1 MPAIQSIAPTPA
13 LLATIARECALPVAE
28 ELHALEQVLRA
39 RFGDS
44 LSGLLF
50 YGSCLRS
57 GDPTQGLVD
66 LYVLVDD
73 YAKVHTSLLP
83 RLANQWLPPTVFLL
97 KTQTPDGRTLHAKC
111 ALISL
116 EDFEEG
122 TSRWFQSYLWG
133 RFSQPSRLVHYR
145 DAAVRDRVHV
155 ALANAVIRMMSQT
168 LPGQDP
174 TFSSF
179 AFWER
184 AFALTYGTELR
195 PEKAS
200 RPTEIVTHNADY
212 YAQVT
217 RDGAAS
223 VVGLVPSERQPDVFT
238 RQSDASE
245 QQKNRLRW
253 KVRRVQGRTL
263 NVLRLI
269 KSLFTF
275 EDGVDYVLWKL
286 ERHLGEPVKVSP
298 HLHRYP
304 LIFCWPL
311 LWRLLRNRRLR

>member
-1 MPAIQSIAPTPA
+1 MSFAQPAPPTPD
-13 LLATIARECALPVAE
+13 LLATVARECALPVAD
-28 ELHALEQVLRA
+28 ELQALEQVLRS
-39 RFGDS
+39 RFGDA

-73 YAKVHTSLLP
+73 YANVRSSLLP
-83 RLANQWLPPTVFLL
+83 RLADQWLPPTVFLL
-97 KTQTPDGRTLHAKC
+97 KTQTADGRTLRAKC

-116 EDFEEG
+116 KDFEEG
-122 TSRWFQSYLWG
+122 TATWFQSYLWG
-133 RFSQPSRLVHYR
+133 RFSQPSRLVYYR
-145 DAAVRDRVHV
+145 DLSVRDRVHV
-155 ALANAVIRMMSQT
+155 ALANAVLRMMSQT
-168 LPGQDP
+168 LPGQEAR
-174 TFSSF
+174 FSSF

-184 AFALTYGTELR
+184 AFSLTYGTELR

-200 RPTEIVTHNADY
+200 RPTEIVTHNAAY
-212 YAQVT
+212 YSQVT

-223 VVGLVPSERQPDVFT
+223 VAGLFPSELQTDVFT
-238 RQSDASE
+238 RQSDAS
-245 QQKNRLRW
+245 QQQRNRLRW
-253 KVRRVQGRTL
+253 KVRRIQGRTL

-311 LWRLLRNRRLR
+311 LWRLLRSRRLR

>member
-1 MPAIQSIAPTPA
+1 MPDIPAAAPTPA
-13 LLATIARECALPVAE
+13 LLATVAEQCALPVAE
-28 ELHALEQVLRA
+28 ELQALSQVLRA
-39 RFGDS
+39 RFGDA

-50 YGSCLRS
+50 YGSCLRN
-57 GDPTQGLVD
+57 GDPTEGLVD

-73 YAKVHTSLLP
+73 YANVHTHLLP

-97 KTQTPDGRTLHAKC
+97 KTVLPDGRTLHAKC

-116 EDFEEG
+116 KDFEDG
-122 TSRWFQSYLWG
+122 IGGWFQSYLWG
-133 RFSQPSRLVHYR
+133 RFSQPSRLVY
-145 DAAVRDRVHV
+145 VRDQGVQGRVHV
-155 ALANAVIRMMSQT
+155 ALATGVIRMMSET
-168 LPGQDP
+168 LGAQDA
-174 TFSSF
+174 TFTSF

-200 RPTEIVTHNADY
+200 RPTEIVTHNAEY
-212 YAQVT
+212 YSRVT
-217 RDGAAS
+217 RDAVAS
-223 VVGLVPSERQPDVFT
+223 VPGLSPSFNQADGFIRDCDGARQQQT
-238 RQSDASE
+238 R
-245 QQKNRLRW
+245 RRW

-269 KSLFTF
+269 KSFFTF
-275 EDGVDYVLWKL
+275 EDGVDYVIWKL

>member
-1 MPAIQSIAPTPA
+1 MSFAQPAAPTPD
-13 LLATIARECALPVAE
+13 LLATVARECALPVAD
-28 ELHALEQVLRA
+28 ELQAPEQVLRA
-39 RFGDS
+39 RFGDA

-73 YAKVHTSLLP
+73 YANVRTSLLP
-83 RLANQWLPPTVFLL
+83 RLADQWLPPTVFLL
-97 KTQTPDGRTLHAKC
+97 KTQTADGRTLRAKC

-116 EDFEEG
+116 KDFEEG
-122 TSRWFQSYLWG
+122 TAAWFQSYLWG
-133 RFSQPSRLVHYR
+133 RFSQPSRLVYYR
-145 DAAVRDRVHV
+145 DQSVRDRVHV
-155 ALANAVIRMMSQT
+155 ALANAVLRMMSQT
-168 LPGQDP
+168 LPGQDA

-184 AFALTYGTELR
+184 AFSLTYGTELR

-200 RPTEIVTHNADY
+200 RPTEIVTHNAAY

-223 VVGLVPSERQPDVFT
+223 VAGLFPSELQTDVFT
-238 RQSDASE
+238 RQSDAS
-245 QQKNRLRW
+245 QQQHNRLRW
-253 KVRRVQGRTL
+253 KVRRIQGRTL

-311 LWRLLRNRRLR
+311 LWRLLRSRRLR

>member
-1 MPAIQSIAPTPA
+1 M
-13 LLATIARECALPVAE
+13 LATVAQACALPVAD
-28 ELHALEQVLRA
+28 ELQALVQVLRA
-39 RFGDS
+39 RLGDA

-73 YAKVHTSLLP
+73 YASVRTSLLP
-83 RLANQWLPPTVFLL
+83 RLADQWLPPTVFLL
-97 KTQTPDGRTLHAKC
+97 KTKMPDGRMLRAKC

-116 EDFEEG
+116 KDFEEG
-122 TSRWFQSYLWG
+122 TTRWFQSYLWA
-133 RFSQPSRLVHYR
+133 RFSQPSRLVYYR
-145 DAAVRDRVHV
+145 NTAIRDRVH
-155 ALANAVIRMMSQT
+155 ASIASAVIRMMSET
-168 LPGQDP
+168 LAAQDQ
-174 TFSSF
+174 TFSSM

-184 AFALTYGTELR
+184 AFSLTYSTELR

-200 RPTEIVTHNADY
+200 RPAEIVGNDAAY
-212 YAQVT
+212 YARVT
-217 RDGAAS
+217 GEAAGS
-223 VVGLVPSERQPDVFT
+223 VKGLNLSEHQSGVFSHHCT
-238 RQSDASE
+238 AA
-245 QQKNRLRW
+245 QQRKSRRRW
-253 KVRRVQGRTL
+253 KVRRVQGRML

-275 EDGVDYVLWKL
+275 EDGVDYVIWKL
-286 ERHLGEPVKVSP
+286 ERHLGGPVEVSP

-311 LWRLLRNRRLR
+311 LWRLLKNRRLR

>member
-1 MPAIQSIAPTPA
+1 MSPIDTLPPTPQ
-13 LLATIARECALPVAE
+13 LLATVARECALPVAE
-28 ELHALEQVLRA
+28 ELQALEQVLRS
-39 RFGDS
+39 RLGDA

-57 GDPTQGLVD
+57 GDPTEGLVD

-73 YAKVHTSLLP
+73 YANVRTRLLP
-83 RLANQWLPPTVFLL
+83 RLADQWLPPTVFLL
-97 KTQTPDGRTLHAKC
+97 KTQTPDGRTLRAKC

-122 TSRWFQSYLWG
+122 TRSWFQSYLWG
-133 RFSQPSRLVHYR
+133 RFSQPSRLVYYR

-168 LPGQDP
+168 LPGQDA

-212 YAQVT
+212 YARVT
-217 RDGAAS
+217 RDAAAS
-223 VVGLVPSERQPDVFT
+223 VVGLTPSETEVDAFT
-238 RQSDASE
+238 RHSDAS
-245 QQKNRLRW
+245 QQRHNRLRW
-253 KVRRVQGRTL
+253 RVRRVQGRTL

-298 HLHRYP
+298 YLHRYP

>member
-1 MPAIQSIAPTPA
+1 MPRPAPPR
-13 LLATIARECALPVAE
+13 LLATVAQACALPVAD
-28 ELHALEQVLRA
+28 ELQALVQVLRA
-39 RFGDS
+39 RFGDG

-73 YAKVHTSLLP
+73 YASVRTTLLP
-83 RLANQWLPPTVFLL
+83 RLADQWLPPTVFLL
-97 KTQTPDGRTLHAKC
+97 KTATPDGRMLRAKC

-116 EDFEEG
+116 KDFEEG
-122 TSRWFQSYLWG
+122 TTRWFQSYLWA
-133 RFSQPSRLVHYR
+133 RFSQPSRLVYYR
-145 DAAVRDRVHV
+145 NMAVRDRVHASV
-155 ALANAVIRMMSQT
+155 ANAVMRMMSQT
-168 LPGQDP
+168 LAAQDQ
-174 TFSSF
+174 TFSSM

-184 AFALTYGTELR
+184 AFSLTYGSELR
-195 PEKAS
+195 PENAN
-200 RPTEIVTHNADY
+200 RPAEIVGHNAAY

-217 RDGAAS
+217 CDAAAS
-223 VVGLVPSERQPDVFT
+223 VPGLTPSRHQSDVFT
-238 RQSDASE
+238 HHCTASQKRQSRRRW
-245 QQKNRLRW
+245 NLR
-253 KVRRVQGRTL
+253 RAQGRTL

-275 EDGVDYVLWKL
+275 EDGVDYVIWKL
-286 ERHLGEPVKVSP
+286 ERHLGEPVEVSP

-311 LWRLLRNRRLR
+311 LWRLFKNRRLR